1 MTDTAAPEP
10 PAAAVDVGLTPE
22 PEDPAVDQED
32 AVPED
37 APGTSGGSEG
47 TAATQAVIASLITT
61 SSPRPSV
68 EDDPAFRQLQATMLE
83 EALDAIDTAG
93 LALLPAGQARRE
105 TREAVVE
112 FIRGQD
118 LLLNASEER
127 KLIDHICN
135 RILGD

>member
-1 MTDTAAPEP
+1 MTDTASPEP
-10 PAAAVDVGLTPE
+10 PAGPVDAGPTPE

-47 TAATQAVIASLITT
+47 PAVTQAVIASLITT
-61 SSPRPSV
+61 SSPPPSV
-68 EDDPAFRQLQATMLE
+68 EDDPAFRELQATMLE
-83 EALDAIDTAG
+83 EALDAIDTVG
-93 LALLPAGQARRE
+93 LALLPPEQARRE

-112 FIRGQD
+112 FTRGQD

-135 RILGD
+135 RILGN